1 MSHPTYALAPL
12 PEEESRSSSIDAE
25 LLPRREKIAFERLAG
40 DELLTADLTDDVAIE
55 LLDWAREKIRTWVA
69 ATAGLEEEKAW
80 ARLEGRLQQLRR
92 CLRRTSRIS
101 ASSAHPQ
108 TTLRAQLATLDDEL
122 DHDVEA

>member
-1 MSHPTYALAPL
+1 LSQPTYALAPL
-12 PEEESRSSSIDAE
+12 PGEESISSPIDAE
-25 LLPRREKIAFERLAG
+25 LLTRREEIAFERLAG

-69 ATAGLEEEKAW
+69 ATAGLDEEGAS

-122 DHDVEA
+122 AHDVEA

>member
-1 MSHPTYALAPL
+1 MSQPTYALAPL
-12 PEEESRSSSIDAE
+12 PGEESISSPIDAE
-25 LLPRREKIAFERLAG
+25 LLTRREEIAFERLAG

-69 ATAGLEEEKAW
+69 ATAGLDEEGAS

-122 DHDVEA
+122 AHDVEA